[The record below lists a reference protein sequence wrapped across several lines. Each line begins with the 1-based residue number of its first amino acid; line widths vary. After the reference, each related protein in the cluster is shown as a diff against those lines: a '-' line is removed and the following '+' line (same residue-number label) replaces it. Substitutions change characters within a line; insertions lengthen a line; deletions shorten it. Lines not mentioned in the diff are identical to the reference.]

1 MIDLEEF
8 MTDKQ
13 RRIKEAADLFILGY
27 NCAQSTAAPFYDKT
41 EVDKET
47 ILKASS
53 AFGGGVAKLKNVCGV
68 VSGIALI
75 FGLTQDR
82 ELSDADTKAQFYKE
96 AQSLISRFAEK
107 NDTVICAELLDDLEK
122 NPPADERYREKSC
135 LKLVED
141 GATILCDYFGIE

>member
-1 MIDLEEF
+1 
-8 MTDKQ
+8 MTDREK
-13 RRIKEAADLFILGY
+13 RIKEAADLFISGY
-27 NCAQSTAAPFYDKT
+27 NCAQSTATPFFDKT
-41 EVDKET
+41 GLDKGT

-82 ELSDADTKAQFYKE
+82 ELSDADTKAQFYQD
-96 AQSLISRFAEK
+96 AQSLISKFTEE
-107 NDTVICAELLDDLEK
+107 NDTVICVELLDNLEK
-122 NPPADERYREKSC
+122 NPPEEERYKEKSC

-141 GATILCDYFGIE
+141 GAAILCDYLGIE

>member
-1 MIDLEEF
+1 

-13 RRIKEAADLFILGY
+13 KRINEAAELFVSGY

-41 EVDKET
+41 GLDKTT

-82 ELSDADTKAQFYKE
+82 ELSDSDTKAQFYKD
-96 AQSLISRFAEK
+96 AQSVISKFTEK
-107 NDTVICAELLDDLEK
+107 NNTVICADLLDELEK
-122 NPPADERYREKSC
+122 NPPAEERYKEKSC

-141 GATILCDYFGIE
+141 GAAILCDYFGIE

>member
-1 MIDLEEF
+1 

-13 RRIKEAADLFILGY
+13 RRISEAADLFISGY

-41 EVDKET
+41 AVEKDT

-82 ELSDADTKAQFYKE
+82 ELSDADTKAQFYKD
-96 AQSLISRFAEK
+96 AQKLISKFTEK
-107 NDTVICAELLDDLEK
+107 NDTVVCAELLDELEK
-122 NPPADERYREKSC
+122 NPPSDERYKEKSC

-141 GATILCDYFGIE
+141 GAAILCDYLGIK

>member
-1 MIDLEEF
+1 
-8 MTDKQ
+8 MTDRQK
-13 RRIKEAADLFILGY
+13 RIKEAADLFISGY
-27 NCAQSTAAPFYDKT
+27 NCAQSTAAPFCDKT
-41 EVDKET
+41 ELTKDT

-82 ELSDADTKAQFYKE
+82 ELSDKETKARFYND
-96 AQSLISRFAEK
+96 AQSLISKFTEK
-107 NDTVICAELLDDLEK
+107 NDTVVCAELLDNLEK
-122 NPPADERYREKSC
+122 NPPEDERYKEKSC

-141 GATILCDYFGIE
+141 GAAILCDYFGIE